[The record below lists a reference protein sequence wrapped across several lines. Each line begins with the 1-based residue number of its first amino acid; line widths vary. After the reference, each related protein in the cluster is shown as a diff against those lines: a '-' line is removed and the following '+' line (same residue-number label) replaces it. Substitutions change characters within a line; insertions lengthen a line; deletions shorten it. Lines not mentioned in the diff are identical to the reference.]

1 MNAPLRVAVVAPSLR
16 ILGGQ
21 AVQADLLLRAW
32 ENDPDVAARL
42 VPINPVPP
50 RALAPLLRIKF
61 LRTILT
67 QLLYWPMLFRELRRS
82 DVVHAFSASY
92 YSFLLAPLPALLVS
106 RLFDC
111 AALIHYHSGEAP
123 DHLRRSGIAR
133 AALRRT
139 DANVVPSS
147 FLGDIF
153 ARFGI
158 RAEIIPNVI
167 DLTEFRFAPRRQ
179 LRPRLISTRNFEQH
193 YNVECTLRA
202 FAAVQAR
209 CPDASLTVVGS
220 GTEESRLRALA
231 GELGLRNV
239 IFLGRVPPGAMPEAY
254 AAADIYVQTPNIDN
268 MPVSVLEAFASGLP
282 VVSTNA
288 GGVPA
293 ILEDG
298 VQGLLAPVGDHEAIA
313 RHILRLL
320 DDQALANQLTDA
332 ARASCEAYTWEA
344 IRDQWLALYRRLDR
358 RPTAA
363 SDVAGVA
370 ARDAAAPRLS
380 V

>member
-1 MNAPLRVAVVAPSLR
+1 MNAPLQVAVVAPSLR

-50 RALAPLLRIKF
+50 RALAPLARIKF
-61 LRTILT
+61 VRTILT
-67 QLLYWPMLFRELRRS
+67 QLLYWPMLFRELRRC

-106 RLFDC
+106 RLLGR
-111 AALIHYHSGEAP
+111 AVLIHYHSGEAP

-133 AALRRT
+133 AALRRA

-147 FLGDIF
+147 FLSEVF
-153 ARFGI
+153 ARFGL

-167 DLTEFRFAPRRQ
+167 DSSRFRFVPRRP
-179 LRPRLISTRNFEQH
+179 LRPRLISTRNFEQL
-193 YNVECTLRA
+193 YNVACTLRA
-202 FAAVQAR
+202 FALVQAR
-209 CPDASLTVVGS
+209 HPNASLTVIGS
-220 GTEESRLRALA
+220 GTEGPRLRALA

-239 IFLGRVPPGAMPEAY
+239 TFLGRVPPDAMPQAY

-268 MPVSVLEAFASGLP
+268 MPVSVMEAFASGLP

-298 VQGLLAPVGDHEAIA
+298 VQGLLAPVGDHEAVA
-313 RHILRLL
+313 RQILRLL
-320 DDQALANQLTDA
+320 DDQALANRLTDA
-332 ARASCEAYTWEA
+332 ARASCEAYSWEA

-358 RPTAA
+358 RRTPAL
-363 SDVAGVA
+363 DVAEVA
-370 ARDAAAPRLS
+370 AADATAPRMS

>member
-1 MNAPLRVAVVAPSLR
+1 MNAPLHVALVAPSLR

-50 RALAPLLRIKF
+50 RALAPLVRIKF

-67 QLLYWPMLFRELRRS
+67 QLLYWPMLFRELRRA

-106 RLFDC
+106 RLFGR
-111 AALIHYHSGEAP
+111 AAIIHYHSGEAP

-133 AALRRT
+133 AALGRT

-147 FLGDIF
+147 FLGAIF
-153 ARFGI
+153 ARFGLH
-158 RAEIIPNVI
+158 AEIIPNVI
-167 DLTEFRFAPRRQ
+167 DLTQFRFAPRRP
-179 LRPRLISTRNFEQH
+179 LRPRLISTRNFEQL
-193 YNVECTLRA
+193 YNVGCTLRA

-209 CPDASLTVVGS
+209 CPDASLTVIGS
-220 GTEESRLRALA
+220 GSEESRLRALA

-239 IFLGRVPPGAMPEAY
+239 TFLGRVPPDAMSRAY

-268 MPVSVLEAFASGLP
+268 MPVSILEAFASGLP

-313 RHILRLL
+313 RQILRLL
-320 DDQALANQLTDA
+320 DDQALANRLTAA

-358 RPTAA
+358 RRTGA
-363 SDVAGVA
+363 SDVARVP
-370 ARDAAAPRLS
+370 ARDASAPRMS